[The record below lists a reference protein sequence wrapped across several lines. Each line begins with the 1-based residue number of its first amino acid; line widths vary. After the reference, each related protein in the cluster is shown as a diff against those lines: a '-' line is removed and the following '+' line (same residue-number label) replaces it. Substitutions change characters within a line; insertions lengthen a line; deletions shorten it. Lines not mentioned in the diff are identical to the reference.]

1 MSLSA
6 SQPKQVRVLI
16 VDDHTLFR
24 ESVARLLQAEHDLEV
39 RHCGS
44 VDEGISILGS
54 WATDVVL
61 LDFDLGNEKGSS
73 FLLKAQ
79 AAGFQGKTL
88 LLTAGVNEL
97 EAADLIRLGI
107 SGIVLKHSSS
117 SELSA
122 SIREALA
129 GKVWFQQE
137 YLKKVMERA
146 NVQETARSS
155 VRSLTERERQ
165 VLSLVFEG
173 LANKEIADR
182 LQLSESSVKICLQQL
197 FDKTGVRTRGQLVR
211 VAIEKFKD
219 RL

>member
-54 WATDVVL
+54 WTTDVVL